1 MMCLQD
7 SLAFVSQVDEVVP
20 VVCELLGSKAL
31 TDVQEAINF
40 FVSGF
45 EAGVTS
51 CLVGVRRM
59 LSLVRS
65 KETSVKAAVV
75 DAYKRIYLCPKGANA
90 RCVVG
95 CCQRCTVIY
104 VALLIMFV
112 SCSSSWVTKYVNYVT
127 LH

>member
-1 MMCLQD
+1 MVVQD
-7 SLAFVSQVDEVVP
+7 SLTFVTQVDEAIP

-51 CLVGVRRM
+51 CLIGIRRM

-65 KETSVKAAVV
+65 KEATVKAAVV

-90 RCVVG
+90 RCIFAVSADTDMKV
-95 CCQRCTVIY
+95 CFRK
-104 VALLIMFV
+104 IM
-112 SCSSSWVTKYVNYVT
+112 
-127 LH
+127 LA